1 MKPRIL
7 RGDPGTVE
15 LPQQWAGKSL
25 HEWMANDCQL
35 LKRDSHSLVALATLS
50 QGLSYLKFYQPKNA
64 LQRLAF
70 RLGLGRGV
78 QAFDNAMRLADAGIP
93 VPTPLACL
101 IVDGGMLLLTE
112 GMEAAVDLK
121 SLWQGS
127 GAQPVSLVPAAEL
140 LAKLHLAGFSHG
152 DCKWSN
158 LLCGADGMSLVDL
171 EAVTDCSPGSSAQ
184 WRDLARFTV
193 NAEDL
198 GVDAADYEDFLRAYC
213 RQTDVTQAQVI
224 ANMQSPLARLRK
236 RHRSK
241 YGERGSQLV

>member
-7 RGDPGTVE
+7 RGDPGTGE
-15 LPQQWAGKSL
+15 LQQQWAGKSL
-25 HEWMANDCQL
+25 QEWMVNDCQL
-35 LKRDSHSLVALATLS
+35 LKRDSHSLVALAPLP

-70 RLGLGRGV
+70 RLGFGRGV
-78 QAFDNAMRLADAGIP
+78 QAFDNAKRLADAGVP
-93 VPTPLACL
+93 VPAPRACL
-101 IVDGGMLLLTE
+101 LVDGGIMLLTE
-112 GMEAAVDLK
+112 GMEGAVDLK

-171 EAVTDCSPGSSAQ
+171 EAVGECPPGASAQ

-198 GVDAADYEDFLRAYC
+198 GVDAADYEDFLCAYC
-213 RQTDVTQAQVI
+213 RQTDATQAQVI